1 MSGSAFGHRLLV
13 CPETQGS
20 RPGQLPVRDGPPGGA
35 TPSHPCW
42 AELPAGREA
51 PATLRQPGL
60 APSSAHLEGTSAAA
74 APPARAEV
82 LLHTPTQLLTV
93 SRGATMLGA
102 SVQVKAR
109 AGAGV
114 LSFPRRAP
122 RHPLVPLLRTVPV
135 APANHERAREI
146 RTLLRESLVRS
157 HVARQAKNKNKKM
170 RWLIAMQDWAGRG
183 LVPHSLVGALFSVF
197 PFWSQVLPFTA

>member
-1 MSGSAFGHRLLV
+1 MQLEWRPGGLWFFSTLGLGGSAVVSGSAFGHRLLV

-82 LLHTPTQLLTV
+82 LPHTPTQLLTV

-102 SVQVKAR
+102 SVQVEAR

-122 RHPLVPLLRTVPV
+122 RHPLVPLLRTVPI

-146 RTLLRESLVRS
+146 RTLL
-157 HVARQAKNKNKKM
+157 
-170 RWLIAMQDWAGRG
+170 
-183 LVPHSLVGALFSVF
+183 
-197 PFWSQVLPFTA
+197 